1 MDHQN
6 IREEVLWSHGPAVS
20 NRRRDRSRWIGSVD
34 RPRLPGIAI
43 LVQNPAGKL
52 HALSNEVVDI
62 ELVLR
67 QVAAVFEER
76 GNDPVFQA
84 HVSSVP
90 KLLES
95 AHSKLEELV
104 SIIETLSASCRGNQ
118 APLSGAYTWWKTQP
132 RLQGLQEDIRSIK
145 CNLNIILGASNSY
158 VPLSSDDIDCCSDNA
173 FF

>member
-1 MDHQN
+1 MDPLSVTAGV
-6 IREEVLWSHGPAVS
+6 IAVAGLAAS
-20 NRRRDRSRWIGSVD
+20 TGRAFQELRSLCKT
-34 RPRLPGIAI
+34 LP
-43 LVQNPAGKL
+43 GKL

-62 ELVLR
+62 ESVLR

-95 AHSKLEELV
+95 AHSKLEELG
-104 SIIETLSASCRGNQ
+104 SIIETLSASCRGSQ
-118 APLSGAYTWWKTQP
+118 TPLYGAYTWRKSQS
-132 RLQGLQEDIRSIK
+132 RLQGLQEDIQSIK

-158 VPLSSDDIDCCSDNA
+158 VPISSDGIACCSDNV